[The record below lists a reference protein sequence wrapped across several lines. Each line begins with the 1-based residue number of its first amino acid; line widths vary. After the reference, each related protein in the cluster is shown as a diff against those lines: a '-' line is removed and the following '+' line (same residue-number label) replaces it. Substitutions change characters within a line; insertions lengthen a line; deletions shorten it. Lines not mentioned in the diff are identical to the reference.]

1 MAAAASLKNIEIIET
16 EGLVENSARMG
27 NYLLD
32 GLEELKEKHAV
43 IGDVRGLGLM
53 CGLEIVR
60 DRQTKEYF
68 PTEADLGTRLT
79 QGFSENGLILRG
91 GDVINLAPPLCVTTS
106 EIDEILSALDRV
118 VGQAAHELGA
128 E

>member
-1 MAAAASLKNIEIIET
+1 
-16 EGLVENSARMG
+16 
-27 NYLLD
+27 
-32 GLEELKEKHAV
+32 
-43 IGDVRGLGLM
+43 LGLL

-68 PTEADLGTRLT
+68 PAEVELGTRLT

-91 GDVINLAPPLCVTTS
+91 GDVINIAPPLCVTAG
-106 EIDEILSALDRV
+106 EVDEILSGLDRV
-118 VGQAAHELGA
+118 IGQTARELGV